1 MQSKRK
7 IISNLFW
14 RFAER
19 TGAQLVSFVVSVV
32 LARLLGPNDYGTIA
46 LITVFITIL
55 QVFVDSG
62 LGNALIQKKDADT
75 VDFSTVFYANILF
88 CALLYIILFISA
100 PFIASFYREPSMA
113 LYIRVLG
120 ITLLIS
126 GIKNVQQAYVS
137 KKLIFRKFFFST
149 LGGTIIAGIVGII
162 MAFRGLGIWALIAQ
176 QIVNVT
182 IDTCILW
189 ITVEWRP
196 DRVFDLQRLRA
207 LFNYGWKL
215 LVSSLINTVY
225 KDIRQLIIGKIY
237 TPASLAY
244 YNQGEKIPNLIT
256 TNINK
261 SIDSVLFP
269 VMSTVQDEN
278 EHLKKMT
285 RKSIMVS
292 VYVMAPMMIGLVA
305 VSNILIPLLLTEK
318 WLPAVPFMRIF
329 CITYLFYPIHT
340 ANLNAILAMGRSDYF
355 LKLEIM
361 KVFVSLTALFAT
373 MNISVE
379 AMAYSLLFTSVASQI
394 INSWPNWKLLNYS
407 YIDQLKDILPTILLA
422 VFMGGCVYLLQFLG
436 LPDIITLILQVLL
449 GAAIYIAGS
458 MLFKLESFSYI
469 LEILRNMQITK
480 RFFRNNGPDRT
491 H

>member
-1 MQSKRK
+1 M
-7 IISNLFW
+7 
-14 RFAER
+14 
-19 TGAQLVSFVVSVV
+19 VSFVVSVV

>member
-1 MQSKRK
+1 M
-7 IISNLFW
+7 
-14 RFAER
+14 
-19 TGAQLVSFVVSVV
+19 VSFVVSVV

-75 VDFSTVFYANILF
+75 VDFSTVFYAKILF
-88 CALLYIILFISA
+88 CAILYIILFISA